1 MRYPVFA
8 LVSFLRQFGDLLLPE
23 PSFSL
28 LTFVG
33 RQQFADKFET
43 DCMFLFANAFRF
55 LFKTSICFNR
65 TDLFVSLFCF
75 SIGGERECAR
85 TLTVL
90 RFLFRVDCQGRNNP
104 HKNSKGFPQSQTA
117 LQNQSYIEHFRAL
130 KRL

>member
-1 MRYPVFA
+1 MKYPVFA
-8 LVSFLRQFGDLLLPE
+8 LVSFLQLFGDLLLPE

-33 RQQFADKFET
+33 RPMFVDKFET
-43 DCMFLFANAFRF
+43 DRMFLFANKLRF

-65 TDLFVSLFCF
+65 TDLLVSLFCF

-90 RFLFRVDCQGRNNP
+90 RFLFRVDCKGRNNP
-104 HKNSKGFPQSQTA
+104 HKNYNGVSSILDCKTSP
-117 LQNQSYIEHFRAL
+117 
-130 KRL
+130 K